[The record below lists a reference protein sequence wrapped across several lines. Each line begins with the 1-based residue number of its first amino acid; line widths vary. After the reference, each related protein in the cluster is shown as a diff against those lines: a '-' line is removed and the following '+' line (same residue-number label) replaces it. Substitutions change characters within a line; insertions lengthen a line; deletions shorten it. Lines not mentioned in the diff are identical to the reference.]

1 MRYTNST
8 FQTQGILQLL
18 AKLRGEANWKDQLL
32 AQLGEEGVQK
42 VRLGD
47 YAGDD
52 DCGLKEE
59 DVVIIDLADAGVE
72 FLVHGHQVLLVCNTW
87 NGETEM

>member
-1 MRYTNST
+1 MCTKSMLWSLG
-8 FQTQGILQLL
+8 FLQLVT
-18 AKLRGEANWKDQLL
+18 KLR
-32 AQLGEEGVQK
+32 EEEVQEEQ
-42 VRLGD
+42 LGD

-59 DVVIIDLADAGVE
+59 DVGVVNPADVGVE

-87 NGETEM
+87 NGRSRT